1 MYFCH
6 YKDWLLSMVAVV
18 ALAAGSAVFY
28 SLQNAND
35 SEMVRFIDLSDADID
50 MIMAVKAEMQLAKI
64 EAN

>member
-1 MYFCH
+1 MYLSH

-18 ALAAGSAVFY
+18 VLAAGSAAFY
-28 SLQNAND
+28 SMQAAND
-35 SEMVRFIDLSDADID
+35 SEMVRFTDLSDADID